1 MEYGRRNK
9 TAFRIQ
15 VEKGKVQDQI
25 DALLQCVNVT
35 NAFGVL
41 CFKSYTHVQSYRGKL
56 QSEVLIAVNSC
67 GQCNNIDY
75 FSF

>member
-25 DALLQCVNVT
+25 DALLQCVT

-41 CFKSYTHVQSYRGKL
+41 CFEHIIKIIHTCTILLRQATKSADCCQ
-56 QSEVLIAVNSC
+56 
-67 GQCNNIDY
+67 
-75 FSF
+75 

>member
-25 DALLQCVNVT
+25 DALLQCVNLT

-41 CFKSYTHVQSYRGKL
+41 CFKHTIKIIHTCIILSRQAT
-56 QSEVLIAVNSC
+56 E
-67 GQCNNIDY
+67 
-75 FSF
+75 